1 MAYLLNLEGFLVDG
15 DERMPFKVQI
25 SRAEAGDGDDH
36 YVSTISMPTL
46 FSTPRAMR
54 GRSPEEAEATAIRFV
69 DELIGDRE
77 VVDENGEP
85 LTPDTNAG

>member
-1 MAYLLNLEGFLVDG
+1 MAYLLNVDGFLVDG

-25 SRAEAGDGDDH
+25 SRAEAGDGGDH
-36 YVSTISMPTL
+36 YVSTISLPTL
-46 FSTPRAMR
+46 FSTPRVMR
-54 GRSPEEAEATAIRFV
+54 GNSPEEAEATAIQFV

-85 LTPDTNAG
+85 LSPETSAG